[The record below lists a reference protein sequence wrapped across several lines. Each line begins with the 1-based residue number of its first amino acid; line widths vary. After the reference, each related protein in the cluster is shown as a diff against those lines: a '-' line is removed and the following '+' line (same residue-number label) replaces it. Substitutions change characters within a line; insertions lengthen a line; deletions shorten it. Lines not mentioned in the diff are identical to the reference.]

1 MSQSFSE
8 QKEKLMQ
15 ELPCTPA
22 FAEGYLD
29 GKVCRTH
36 GRELSRS
43 FRFCCRFSDRLLR
56 TGLFGFHQIQA
67 RNCRDKLSLIGLGDL
82 DI

>member
-43 FRFCCRFSDRLLR
+43 FRFGLDEYAAGFR
-56 TGLFGFHQIQA
+56 TGYYVQVCSVSIKSKRETA
-67 RNCRDKLSLIGLGDL
+67 VTS
-82 DI
+82 

>member
-43 FRFCCRFSDRLLR
+43 FRFGLDEYAR